1 MFDIILY
8 HLFNKNPLIGIISK
22 EILPIYS
29 RYMTWSD
36 DEEEFGCYNV
46 YLCKRCDDSKP
57 RKDFYKSWDASK
69 METVYY
75 KTCKD
80 CREKRRVSAKIRY
93 DKDKDKINEKRR
105 EYKKTYNQL
114 EVFCDYCQCKVKKC
128 RWSQHLQTEKH
139 KNNETVKKDEEE
151 KVNRMTDEE
160 KDEYYKIKKLKQIWK
175 TVWLR
180 S

>member
-1 MFDIILY
+1 
-8 HLFNKNPLIGIISK
+8 
-22 EILPIYS
+22 
-29 RYMTWSD
+29 MTWSD

-46 YLCKRCDDSKP
+46 YLCKRCNDSKP

-69 METVYY
+69 MEEVYY

-80 CREKRRVSAKIRY
+80 CREKRKERWRKYYTNNKTEIV
-93 DKDKDKINEKRR
+93 EKRR

-114 EVFCDYCQCKVKKC
+114 EVFCDYCQCEVKKC
-128 RWSQHLQTEKH
+128 RWSKHLQTEKH

-151 KVNRMTDEE
+151 KVNKMTDEE

-180 S
+180 N